1 MKTPIIVDS
10 SDDLASVPS
19 DKEEE
24 TPVTNKRIKRR
35 RPSKAITPNPMP
47 EIPDL
52 PADNLDAASALA
64 VHRTF
69 ARQLQA
75 RLEDFDTKF
84 RASQEAHSETM
95 SSAQEVKLAVDDWIQ
110 AWTSGR

>member
-1 MKTPIIVDS
+1 MKAPIIVDS
-10 SDDLASVPS
+10 SDDLASIPS
-19 DKEEE
+19 DKEDEK
-24 TPVTNKRIKRR
+24 PVTNKRIKRG
-35 RPSKAITPNPMP
+35 RPFEAIAPSPMP

-84 RASQEAHSETM
+84 RASQEAHSKTM
-95 SSAQEVKLAVDDWIQ
+95 NSAQEVKRAVDDWIQ